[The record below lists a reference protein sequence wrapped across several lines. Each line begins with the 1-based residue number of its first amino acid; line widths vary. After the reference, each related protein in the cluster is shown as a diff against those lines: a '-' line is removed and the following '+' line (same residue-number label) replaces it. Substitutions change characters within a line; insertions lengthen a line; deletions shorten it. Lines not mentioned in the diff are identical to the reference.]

1 MLKMV
6 KSRDKLLV
14 LGLNELNFDLVEKY
28 VAGNSKQLPN
38 FSAVLESFTFKETT
52 SEQEYENLEPWIQ
65 WPSIFTGLSASEHSI
80 FRLGDVVGAGIPQI
94 FEKLERVGYRVGV
107 ISPMNAENRLLD
119 PAFFV
124 PDPWTDTPSDSKFFS
139 SKITLAIKQAVND
152 NSSEK
157 ISIRSIFWL
166 VLGSI
171 YHCRFSS
178 LYKMAKLALVSFGK
192 PWRRALILDI
202 FLSDLHRSLFKQ
214 EKPDFSL
221 LWLNA
226 CAHIQHHYL
235 FNSPHISPLRKAL
248 NPEWYVESHI
258 DPFFEMLIEYDSIL
272 GDILKSHNTV
282 ALITGLSQKPYNQN
296 KFYYRLTSHEQ
307 FLKSQNIVYKSVQ
320 PLMTRDFTLWF
331 DDNGQRD
338 QARVQLKNIEIGY
351 SNNKDVMFGVIDV
364 RERSLFI
371 TLTYPHEINSDTLIF
386 SSEGPARAIDYCSF
400 VAVKNGMHDQK
411 GYFLSSSETLG
422 CDFKSGDNVTG
433 LYDVFLNFFDLREID
448 QRS

>member
-1 MLKMV
+1 
-6 KSRDKLLV
+6 
-14 LGLNELNFDLVEKY
+14 
-28 VAGNSKQLPN
+28 
-38 FSAVLESFTFKETT
+38 
-52 SEQEYENLEPWIQ
+52 
-65 WPSIFTGLSASEHSI
+65 
-80 FRLGDVVGAGIPQI
+80 
-94 FEKLERVGYRVGV
+94 
-107 ISPMNAENRLLD
+107 
-119 PAFFV
+119 
-124 PDPWTDTPSDSKFFS
+124 
-139 SKITLAIKQAVND
+139 
-152 NSSEK
+152 
-157 ISIRSIFWL
+157 
-166 VLGSI
+166 
-171 YHCRFSS
+171 
-178 LYKMAKLALVSFGK
+178 
-192 PWRRALILDI
+192 
-202 FLSDLHRSLFKQ
+202 
-214 EKPDFSL
+214 
-221 LWLNA
+221 
-226 CAHIQHHYL
+226 
-235 FNSPHISPLRKAL
+235 
-248 NPEWYVESHI
+248 
-258 DPFFEMLIEYDSIL
+258 MLIEYDSIL

-364 RERSLFI
+364 RERSLFV

-422 CDFKSGDNVTG
+422 RDFKSGDNVTG
-433 LYDVFLNFFDLREID
+433 LYNVFLNFFDLREID